1 MKRSVPAT
9 CLLCEAACGIVVE
22 VEGEKTVGLRGD
34 ANDPQ
39 SRGYVCPKVVG
50 MQDLHEDGDR
60 LRTPMVRDNGKLR
73 EASWEEALTRAA
85 EPIRRIRKQH
95 GKDALAIYQGNPTA
109 HNLGLMTFG
118 QAFLRT
124 MGTRNL
130 YSASSTDQVPHML
143 AAHFMFG
150 HLFLMGVPDIDRTEH
165 LWILG
170 ANPAVSNGSIMTA
183 PDIRRRIEA
192 IRSRGGRVTVIDPR
206 RTETAKLADEHVFL
220 KPGTDPAF
228 LLSVLHVIFAE
239 GIARP
244 GTLIRHLRNL
254 EELRHA
260 TREYSPEAMAP
271 ITGID
276 AETTRRL
283 ARAFA
288 AADRAVCYGR
298 VGVCQQTH
306 GTLAAWLV
314 YALNAVT
321 GNMDR
326 EGGMMWA
333 SPAIDPLP
341 IVETIGLAGYGRYK
355 SRVRGAPEV
364 GGELPV
370 ACLAEEIET
379 PGKGQIRA
387 LITSAGNPVLSA
399 PNGPRIDRALASLE
413 HLVCIDSF
421 LNETSRH
428 AHVILP
434 PVSPMQRAHYDLA
447 LNAFSVRNQAKW
459 SEPVLAKGSHER
471 HDWEIFLELG
481 QRIHAR
487 RLPFLVKMGTKL
499 GVEGLVDIGLRVG
512 EYKLSLAK
520 LRQHPHGL
528 DLGPLRAR
536 FPEMLRTRGKKVDV
550 APKELLAE
558 LPGLR
563 AWLEAHRK
571 QELVLIGRRH
581 LRSNNSWL
589 HNSARLVKGRS
600 RCTMQI
606 HPRDAEARD
615 LHDGAMAEV
624 ETDAGRISIA
634 VEITEDVMPGVVSI
648 PHGFG
653 HDRAGTRT
661 AVATAHAG
669 VSVNDITD
677 DRAIDALSGNAAFS
691 GLAVR
696 VRAVAKAAAA
706 E

>member
-1 MKRSVPAT
+1 
-9 CLLCEAACGIVVE
+9 VVD
-22 VEGEKTVGLRGD
+22 VEGEKAVGLRGD

-60 LRTPMVRDNGKLR
+60 LRKPLVRENGKLR
-73 EASWEEALTRAA
+73 EASWDEALERAA
-85 EPIRRIRKQH
+85 EPIRRIRKEH
-95 GKDALAIYQGNPTA
+95 GKDAVAVYQGNPTA

-124 MGTRNL
+124 LGTKNL

-150 HLFLMGVPDIDRTEH
+150 HLFLMAVPDIDRTEH

-183 PDIRRRIEA
+183 PDVRRRIEA
-192 IRSRGGRVTVIDPR
+192 IRTRGGRVTVIDPR

-228 LLSVLHVIFAE
+228 LLSVMQVIFSE
-239 GIARP
+239 RLARP
-244 GTLIRHLRNL
+244 GTLTRHLRHL
-254 EELRHA
+254 DELAEAVRPY
-260 TREYSPEAMAP
+260 TPESMAD

-288 AADRAVCYGR
+288 AANRAVVYGR

-314 YALNAVT
+314 YALNAIT

-326 EGGMMWA
+326 EGGLMWA

-341 IVETIGLAGYGRYK
+341 IVDAVGLAGYGRWK

-364 GGELPV
+364 GGEFPV
-370 ACLAEEIET
+370 ACMAEEIEA
-379 PGKGQIRA
+379 PGRGQIRA

-413 HLVCIDSF
+413 HLVCVDSY
-421 LNETSRH
+421 LNETTRH

-447 LNAFSVRNQAKW
+447 LNAFAVRNQAKW
-459 SEPVLAKGSHER
+459 SEPILAKGKHER

-481 QRIHAR
+481 QRIHAK
-487 RLPFLVKMGTKL
+487 RLPFLVSAGKKL
-499 GVEGLVDIGLRVG
+499 GVEGLVDLGLRIG
-512 EYKLSLAK
+512 EYRLTLSKLK
-520 LRQHPHGL
+520 QHPHGL
-528 DLGPLRAR
+528 DLGPLRPR
-536 FPEMLRTRGKKVDV
+536 IPEMLKTRDRKVDV
-550 APKELLAE
+550 APRELLAE
-558 LPGLR
+558 LPALR
-563 AWLEAHRK
+563 AFLETQRSRS
-571 QELVLIGRRH
+571 LVLIGRRH

-606 HPRDAEARD
+606 HPRDARERD
-615 LHDGAMAEV
+615 LQEGSMAEV
-624 ETDAGRISIA
+624 ETSAGRISIA

-653 HDRAGTRT
+653 HDRPGTRT
-661 AVATAHAG
+661 GVATAHAG

-677 DRAIDALSGNAAFS
+677 DSAIDALSGNAAFS
-691 GLAVR
+691 GLEVR
-696 VRAVAKAAAA
+696 VRALAKAAAA